1 MKPMQIRTYRARN
14 LKEALQMVREDLG
27 PETRVVQTREVRVGW
42 WERFSRGRQF
52 EIRTRLL
59 TSQPLPLR
67 RHSSS
72 FDVETNPVT
81 EQPNPTTS
89 DARLETTVANE
100 FVDRAKCHFAGDSS
114 PPGLSSAK
122 LLAIDDFQDNTVSF
136 ELLTELLDADVP
148 ESVARELLSATRSA
162 AVQGDGNT
170 WRHEIRERLSQ
181 CVMTTG
187 PIRVVDRRQVIALV
201 GPTGVGKTTTIAKLA
216 ADIRLRERRRVGLIT
231 MDTYRVAAVDQLR
244 TYADIMDLPLEVV
257 STPREMRD
265 AVTRFADEDLVLID
279 TAGRS
284 PHDAVQI
291 QQLKS
296 LLAEAQPDQV
306 QLVLSCVCSVSHMRQ
321 IVDKFAPVGC
331 TSLLVTKLDEAM
343 AIGSLV
349 PVLQEAGLPVSY
361 LTCGQSVPDDIVVA
375 QKDKLIASL
384 VGQEP
389 ISNLV

>member
-1 MKPMQIRTYRARN
+1 M
-14 LKEALQMVREDLG
+14 
-27 PETRVVQTREVRVGW
+27 
-42 WERFSRGRQF
+42 
-52 EIRTRLL
+52 
-59 TSQPLPLR
+59 
-67 RHSSS
+67 
-72 FDVETNPVT
+72 
-81 EQPNPTTS
+81 
-89 DARLETTVANE
+89 
-100 FVDRAKCHFAGDSS
+100 
-114 PPGLSSAK
+114 
-122 LLAIDDFQDNTVSF
+122 
-136 ELLTELLDADVP
+136 
-148 ESVARELLSATRSA
+148 
-162 AVQGDGNT
+162 
-170 WRHEIRERLSQ
+170 
-181 CVMTTG
+181 
-187 PIRVVDRRQVIALV
+187 
-201 GPTGVGKTTTIAKLA
+201 
-216 ADIRLRERRRVGLIT
+216 
-231 MDTYRVAAVDQLR
+231 
-244 TYADIMDLPLEVV
+244 
-257 STPREMRD
+257 
-265 AVTRFADEDLVLID
+265 LID

-349 PVLQEAGLPVSY
+349 PVLQEACLPVSY